1 MSPPCGVE
9 VLGIAPAAVAV
20 AVVVGNAVAV
30 VDSCGRENLAGLE
43 VVVVVAVH
51 WVVSHEGYLKT
62 NFNQ

>member
-1 MSPPCGVE
+1 MSPLCGVE
-9 VLGIAPAAVAV
+9 ELGIAPAAV

-30 VDSCGRENLAGLE
+30 VDGSCGREILAGLE

>member
-9 VLGIAPAAVAV
+9 VLGIAPAA

-30 VDSCGRENLAGLE
+30 VDGSCGWEILAGLE

>member
-9 VLGIAPAAVAV
+9 VLGIAPGAV